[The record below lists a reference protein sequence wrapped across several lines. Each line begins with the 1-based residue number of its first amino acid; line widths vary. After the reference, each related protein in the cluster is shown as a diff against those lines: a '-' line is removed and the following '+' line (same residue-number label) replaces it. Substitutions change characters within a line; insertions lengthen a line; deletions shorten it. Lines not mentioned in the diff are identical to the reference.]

1 MSTDPNYTAAR
12 APLPLWLVAVDVLL
26 VFAVFAFDGAWPIPD
41 VNEAH
46 YLTKAKHYWEPT
58 WCERDPFLASAD
70 SHVAFFA
77 TFGYFT
83 QLASLPTAALIG
95 RLLQW
100 LLLAIAWRRLSFAV
114 APYLGWAA
122 VTGAAMTAMIE
133 HLNLAGEWVV
143 GGCEAKVV
151 AFALL
156 FSALADVMAGRWNWA
171 FAQLGLATTF
181 HVLVGGWSLL
191 GLTFV
196 WLTPGR
202 HRPTFFK
209 LLPGFAIAGL
219 LAVLGIVPAWKLT
232 QGVDAATLA
241 AANAIYVQERLAH
254 HLVPD
259 QFDALNVVRH
269 GTLWIIWL
277 AVIYFLEGDGKL
289 QIVRRLTLAAALL
302 AVIGLIIGLGLS
314 DGAAKDRWLRFYWFR
329 LSDVMPAV
337 SLSLELA
344 AASLWLQAE
353 QMKWLGRL
361 VFGVLVTFGAA
372 GLVGVGL
379 ERAQSPQGR
388 GENLAYDSNLET
400 WREVCEW
407 VKQNTPPDA
416 VVITPKQ
423 FYTFVWYAERANTG
437 TWKDIPQDA
446 ASILKWR
453 RQLDELY
460 FVPSRQ
466 VPDGSYHGDGWIN
479 VIPVAQIESFA
490 KKRGA
495 AYVVA
500 YRDPPLA
507 FPVVHENN
515 DFVVYEL
522 PKSSEAR

>member
-1 MSTDPNYTAAR
+1 MSTDSNYTSVPS
-12 APLPLWLVAVDVLL
+12 PLRWWHVALDVLL
-26 VFAVFAFDGAWPIPD
+26 VFVVFAFDGAWPIPD

-46 YLTKAKHYWEPT
+46 YLTKAKHFWEPM
-58 WCERDPFLASAD
+58 WCERDPFLTSAD

-83 QLASLPTAALIG
+83 QLWSLPTAALVG
-95 RLLQW
+95 RVLQW
-100 LLLAIAWRRLSFAV
+100 FLLAIGWRRLSYSI
-114 APYLGWAA
+114 APRIGWAA
-122 VTGAAMTAMIE
+122 ITAAAMTAMTE

-171 FAQLGLATTF
+171 YAQLGLATTF
-181 HVLVGGWSLL
+181 HVLVGGWSLI

-202 HRPTFFK
+202 HRPTLRR
-209 LLPGFAIAGL
+209 LLPGFAAAAF
-219 LAVLGIVPAWKLT
+219 LAYLGVAPAWKLT

-254 HLVPD
+254 HLVP
-259 QFDALNVVRH
+259 QEFDAINVVRH
-269 GTLWIIWL
+269 ATLWIIWL

-289 QIVRRLTLAAALL
+289 QIVRRFTFAAALL
-302 AVIGLIIGLGLS
+302 ALIGLIIGLGLS
-314 DGAAKDRWLRFYWFR
+314 DGATKDRWLRFYWFR

-344 AASLWLQAE
+344 AAVIWLQTE
-353 QMKWLGRL
+353 QLKWIGRL
-361 VFGVLVTFGAA
+361 VFGVLVSLGAA
-372 GLVGVGL
+372 SLVGVGL

-388 GENLAYDSNLET
+388 GENLAYDSNLAA
-400 WREVCEW
+400 WQEVCAW
-407 VKQNTPPDA
+407 IRDNTPPQA
-416 VVITPKQ
+416 VVIAPRQ
-423 FYTFVWYAERANTG
+423 FYTFRWYAERADVG

-446 ASILKWR
+446 AAIVTWR
-453 RQLDELY
+453 TRIDELY
-460 FVPSRQ
+460 GENS
-466 VPDGSYHGDGWIN
+466 WIN
-479 VIPVAQIESFA
+479 TVPQPRIENFA
-490 KKRGA
+490 KK
-495 AYVVA
+495 YDVTYIVA
-500 YRDPPLA
+500 YREPPLA

-522 PKSSEAR
+522 PKSSDAR